1 MLCTL
6 MSTSAITCYS
16 IQDGGVESPIF
27 PAKGLP
33 QGRERVAFCA
43 SCWARR
49 ELLGTALRAVRYTGA
64 EQLGAQ
70 EGLNPR
76 RWPRIRA
83 NKTQTQIQKTD
94 APRET
99 QTIIAKCRQVY
110 VLREILPSLIR
121 LGKVF
126 F

>member
-1 MLCTL
+1 
-6 MSTSAITCYS
+6 MSTSAMTCYS
-16 IQDGGVESPIF
+16 IQDGGDGVPHL
-27 PAKGLP
+27 PCKGS
-33 QGRERVAFCA
+33 CA
-43 SCWARR
+43 RTGKSGVLR

-64 EQLGAQ
+64 EHFGAE
-70 EGLNPR
+70 EGFNPR

-99 QTIIAKCRQVY
+99 QTLIAKCRQVY

-126 F
+126 S